1 MAENNNNNSRMQM
14 LRKVQE
20 ADFAAADLH
29 LYLDTHPNC
38 QTALNK
44 YKEALECACRYR
56 QEYETAYGPLTA
68 AASSSAA
75 PWQWIKNPWPWNM

>member
-1 MAENNNNNSRMQM
+1 MESGERAQM

-20 ADFAAADLH
+20 AEFAAYDLM

-38 QTALNK
+38 QTALTK
-44 YKEALECACRYR
+44 YKEAVEKSRQYR
-56 QEYETAYGPLTA
+56 REFEAAYGPLTA

-75 PWQWIKNPWPWNM
+75 PWQWIKNPWPWNKQ